1 MLVSDYLRRIL
12 FSLSIW
18 TNHHTAFLRSFS
30 ATGALEG
37 AYYVKNGN
45 LLSFSEQNLVDCD
58 TPRHNGKDSGCNG
71 GLMDNAFAF
80 VEFNGGLCMEGDYPY
95 VSGDTGRGGS
105 CQQKSCKRVSGVT
118 PKGFTDVEINS
129 EVSNIDPL
137 IRLTLYSI
145 FHQWRNRRSTMFKN
159 SYSRSL

>member
-1 MLVSDYLRRIL
+1 MRFMLVSDYFRRSL
-12 FSLSIW
+12 FLLSIW
-18 TNHHTAFLRSFS
+18 INHPIALLRSFS

-95 VSGDTGRGGS
+95 VSASRNHARGS
-105 CQQKSCKRVSGVT
+105 QA
-118 PKGFTDVEINS
+118 
-129 EVSNIDPL
+129 
-137 IRLTLYSI
+137 
-145 FHQWRNRRSTMFKN
+145 
-159 SYSRSL
+159 